1 MPGIDGIELLKNIKQ
16 DDPDADVIM
25 ITGHGD
31 MDLAIKSLKYEAVD
45 FITKP
50 INIDALEISLKRVNE
65 KILMRQKLKEY
76 TEHLEE
82 LVREKIVLQD
92 HLSSLGLMLVS
103 ISHDIKG
110 VLTNMDGGIYLLNS
124 GLTKKDNEKILEGFE
139 AVRTISTRIKKIV
152 MDVLFYAKEREL
164 KTEHVNTMK
173 FLNDVTDMIEPKIR
187 DREIRL
193 IRDFKGAPQEIIM
206 DEDSMR
212 SALINILDNAA
223 DACLE
228 DDSKTSHEIHFS
240 VKSINSSTVFEISD
254 NGTGMD
260 KATKERL
267 FQLFFSSKGN
277 KGTGFGLFISNH
289 IVKQHKGTISVKSK
303 KGEGSQFII
312 EIPG

>member
-1 MPGIDGIELLKNIKQ
+1 MDRLENEIKILLVDDEDDIRDVLNISLLDMGYSVHQAKNGNEALKLYKEITPDIVLADIKMPGIDGIELLKNIKQ

-152 MDVLFYAKEREL
+152 MDVLF
-164 KTEHVNTMK
+164 
-173 FLNDVTDMIEPKIR
+173 
-187 DREIRL
+187 
-193 IRDFKGAPQEIIM
+193 
-206 DEDSMR
+206 
-212 SALINILDNAA
+212 
-223 DACLE
+223 
-228 DDSKTSHEIHFS
+228 
-240 VKSINSSTVFEISD
+240 
-254 NGTGMD
+254 
-260 KATKERL
+260 
-267 FQLFFSSKGN
+267 
-277 KGTGFGLFISNH
+277 
-289 IVKQHKGTISVKSK
+289 
-303 KGEGSQFII
+303 
-312 EIPG
+312 